1 MRSHELLLLLLRVY
15 IAPAAEIVDKLCAQV
30 SGFINLMFL
39 GFLSPYDSYE
49 SQVSFE
55 SEGPKFLMEF
65 HPHMCVL
72 MLLIRNSAKV
82 RHKYNPTRRLLVEI
96 CTRWCL

>member
-1 MRSHELLLLLLRVY
+1 MLDLMSVLMRVLYTLM
-15 IAPAAEIVDKLCAQV
+15 IIV
-30 SGFINLMFL
+30 S
-39 GFLSPYDSYE
+39 E
-49 SQVSFE
+49 VSFE

-82 RHKYNPTRRLLVEI
+82 RHNSNPTRRLLVQI
-96 CTRWCL
+96 CPRCCL

>member
-1 MRSHELLLLLLRVY
+1 MRSQKLLLLLLRVY

-55 SEGPKFLMEF
+55 SEGPKVLMEF

-72 MLLIRNSAKV
+72 MLLIR
-82 RHKYNPTRRLLVEI
+82 TLRRFATSTI
-96 CTRWCL
+96 QPDACW

>member
-1 MRSHELLLLLLRVY
+1 MRSHELLLLRVY
-15 IAPAAEIVDKLCAQV
+15 LAPAAEIVDKLCAQV
-30 SGFINLMFL
+30 AGFINLMFL
-39 GFLSPYDSYE
+39 GFLSPYESYE

-65 HPHMCVL
+65 HPHMCGL
-72 MLLIRNSAKV
+72 MFLIRSSAKV
-82 RHKYNPTRRLLVEI
+82 RHNYNPTRRLLVET